1 MDVARICC
9 RGLVFVT
16 SIFKTGR
23 ERTVR
28 FFLVFLSSPRIKY
41 FLRIISFVLKIR
53 QTMKSDQ
60 INPREENIT
69 YLLYSKYV

>member
-41 FLRIISFVLKIR
+41 FFTNNFVRFKNSTDHEI
-53 QTMKSDQ
+53 
-60 INPREENIT
+60 
-69 YLLYSKYV
+69 

>member
-41 FLRIISFVLKIR
+41 FFTNNFVRLKNSTDHEI
-53 QTMKSDQ
+53 
-60 INPREENIT
+60 
-69 YLLYSKYV
+69 